1 MLHGKA
7 SWSATHQDDQPEKV
21 AAELTSA
28 FKKLVASMGQAPNTL
43 LTSSEVD
50 KVLSLVVTPAIHAHL
65 WRYAIAT
72 PPLNVGY
79 MWDPERGVGV
89 CGDWCNG
96 SKVEGA
102 FMSGYLLAKAML

>member
-1 MLHGKA
+1 MHGKA
-7 SWSATHQDDQPEKV
+7 TWSATHRNEKPEKV

-28 FKKLVASMGQAPNTL
+28 FKKLVASLGEAPNTL

-50 KVLSLVVTPAIHAHL
+50 RVLSLVDKPAIQHAHL

-79 MWDPERGVGV
+79 MWDPERAVGV